1 MAPHSSI
8 LSWRIPWTEEPGGLQ
23 SMEPG
28 RLQSMGPQR
37 VRHDWAT
44 EHAHTPN
51 WEMYIVPTHFAKSLS
66 VISAHSPAVF
76 HFPMSLPAPL
86 LFSCLHFST
95 IPFCSSS
102 LDKPQPLCL
111 NCSWTQLTPDSY
123 FPTAIVWIKATLPPA
138 SSTGFLWH
146 WQNQLTRIIQAYH
159 QKVAPCFFHVPTC
172 VSSRSG
178 IESSGRKMKRK
189 SKDSFQ
195 RAVFQTFVR
204 PWHHSEVMSPPAD
217 CPWDGA
223 RIPRTKQPVAGD
235 FVTASCQPKIQQ
247 NRNRLWSTNWN
258 WKA

>member
-1 MAPHSSI
+1 
-8 LSWRIPWTEEPGGLQ
+8 
-23 SMEPG
+23 
-28 RLQSMGPQR
+28 
-37 VRHDWAT
+37 
-44 EHAHTPN
+44 
-51 WEMYIVPTHFAKSLS
+51 MYIVPTHFAKSLS

-123 FPTAIVWIKATLPPA
+123 FPTAIVWIKATLLPA

-159 QKVAPCFFHVPTC
+159 QKVAPCFLHVPTC

-189 SKDSFQ
+189 SKNSFQ

-247 NRNRLWSTNWN
+247 NRTRLWSTNWN